1 MITFLQNYG
10 MQLLVKTWQHLYI
23 SAFSLFLG
31 IIVAV
36 PIGIL
41 LTRVKPIA
49 NVVMSIASML
59 QTIPAM
65 ALLALM
71 IPFFGIGAIPAIIAL
86 FIYSLLPILRN
97 TYLGL
102 EDVDPALIDAAKGMG
117 MTGWQSIV
125 KVELPMAAPVIMAG
139 IRLSATYV
147 IAWAALASYIGAG
160 GLGDFIFNGLNLY
173 RTDLILG
180 GSILRNTYLG
190 LEDVDPALIDAAK
203 GMGMTGWQS
212 IVKVE
217 LPMAAPVIMA
227 GIRLSAT
234 YVIAWAALASYIGAG
249 GLGDFIFNGLNLYRT
264 DLILG
269 GSIPVIILALIVD
282 WLLGKLEAAVTPRT
296 TQA

>member
-1 MITFLQNYG
+1 MITFLQTYG
-10 MQLLVKTWQHLYI
+10 TQLLLKTWQHLYI
-23 SAFSLFLG
+23 SAIALALG

-36 PIGIL
+36 PLGVL
-41 LTRVKPIA
+41 LTRTKSISGF
-49 NVVMSIASML
+49 VMAIASML

-71 IPFFGIGAIPAIIAL
+71 IPFFGIGAVPAIIAL

-102 EDVDPALIDAAKGMG
+102 EDVNPALIDAAKGMG
-117 MTGWQSIV
+117 MTAWQSI
-125 KVELPMAAPVIMAG
+125 I
-139 IRLSATYV
+139 
-147 IAWAALASYIGAG
+147 
-160 GLGDFIFNGLNLY
+160 
-173 RTDLILG
+173 
-180 GSILRNTYLG
+180 
-190 LEDVDPALIDAAK
+190 
-203 GMGMTGWQS
+203 
-212 IVKVE
+212 KVE

>member
-1 MITFLQNYG
+1 MITFLQTYG
-10 MQLLVKTWQHLYI
+10 SQLLLKTWQHLYI
-23 SAFSLFLG
+23 SAIALALG

-36 PIGIL
+36 PLGVL
-41 LTRVKPIA
+41 LTRTKAISG
-49 NVVMSIASML
+49 VVMAIASML

-97 TYLGL
+97 TYLGMV
-102 EDVDPALIDAAKGMG
+102 DVNPALIDAAKGMG
-117 MTGWQSIV
+117 LTSWQSI
-125 KVELPMAAPVIMAG
+125 I
-139 IRLSATYV
+139 
-147 IAWAALASYIGAG
+147 
-160 GLGDFIFNGLNLY
+160 
-173 RTDLILG
+173 
-180 GSILRNTYLG
+180 
-190 LEDVDPALIDAAK
+190 
-203 GMGMTGWQS
+203 
-212 IVKVE
+212 KVE